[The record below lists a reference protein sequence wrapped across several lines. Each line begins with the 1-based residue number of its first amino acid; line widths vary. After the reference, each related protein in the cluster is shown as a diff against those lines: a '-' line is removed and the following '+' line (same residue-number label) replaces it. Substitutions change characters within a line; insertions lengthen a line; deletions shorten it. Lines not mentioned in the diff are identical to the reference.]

1 MLFPLLITIH
11 VIGVVLW
18 IGGVAFVTLIV
29 FPLITKMEG
38 SLEQVLFFQRVEHR
52 FAKIAKPCVLI
63 VGLTGAWLLYL
74 TGQWR
79 QLFTLQG
86 IGPTAM
92 LLVWGFYVLVLLFE
106 SRLFQLI
113 FSKQGQQ
120 DTKKIF
126 HKLNIF
132 HWVVLILSLLAIGIG
147 IWTGHGGPISLL
159 NTKI

>member
-11 VIGVVLW
+11 VLGVVLW

-38 SLEQVLFFQRVEHR
+38 SLEQVLFFQRVEHQ
-52 FAKIAKPCVLI
+52 FAKIAKLCVLI

-74 TGQWR
+74 TGQWK
-79 QLFTLQG
+79 QLFTFQG

-92 LLVWGFYVLVLLFE
+92 LLVWSFYVLVLLFE
-106 SRLFQLI
+106 RRLFQLI

-120 DTKKIF
+120 DTKKVF
-126 HKLNIF
+126 HKLTVF
-132 HWVVLILSLLAIGIG
+132 HWVVLGLSLLATVIGV
-147 IWTGHGGPISLL
+147 WTGHGGHIGL
-159 NTKI
+159 K